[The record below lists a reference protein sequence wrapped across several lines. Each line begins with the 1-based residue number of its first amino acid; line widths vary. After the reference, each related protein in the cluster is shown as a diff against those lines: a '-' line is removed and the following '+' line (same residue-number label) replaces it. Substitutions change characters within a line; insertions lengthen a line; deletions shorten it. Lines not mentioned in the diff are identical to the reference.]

1 MKIRYILKQYISIFF
16 IFTFNSLLLIENA
29 LTNSLVIEVPLTK
42 PNEIDWRQKSNISIP
57 QTKPDP
63 AHFMLAIPSNV
74 EVPKLKPDPKSV
86 FPTAT
91 ASLTEMIFKRTSI
104 FVSSENIQS
113 LNLRKN
119 EGIGPLLKMAGFN
132 SNQVYG
138 AVSAIKNIVNLKKLP
153 VGLKVDVLTPW
164 NNKLGAFSFKINN
177 EFNIYAISDNRSD
190 WSAFKA
196 YRPIKKETLFVA
208 GTIKSNL
215 YLSAQEVG
223 LPEDALIEFVQLM
236 GYSIDFQRQI
246 QTGDKFKILFK
257 QSFDVLSEN
266 RIGLEEISYAELNVS
281 DENYKFYRF
290 TDSEGKV
297 GYYDEKGQSAR
308 KTLMKTPINGARLS
322 SGFGMRK
329 HPIKGFSAMHK
340 GVDFGAPSGTPI
352 FAAGDGILE
361 KVGWLNGY
369 GRYILIRHNS
379 TYKTAYAHMSGW
391 AKGIRRGARVNQG
404 QIIGYVGSTGN
415 STGPHLHY
423 EILINGKQVNPL
435 KVRMPSGKPVNFK
448 DKKAFLKIIQKI
460 KQEISKLNHIN

>member
-164 NNKLGAFSFKINN
+164 DNKLGAFSFKINN
-177 EFNIYAISDNRSD
+177 EFNVYAISDNRSD

-223 LPEDALIEFVQLM
+223 LPEDALMEFVQLM

-435 KVRMPSGKPVNFK
+435 KVKMPSGKPVNFK

>member
-435 KVRMPSGKPVNFK
+435 KVKMPSGKPVNFK

>member
-1 MKIRYILKQYISIFF
+1 MSIRNLLKPYNLTFF
-16 IFTFNSLLLIENA
+16 IFTLISFLLIKTA
-29 LTNSLVIEVPLTK
+29 VTNSLVIETPLAK
-42 PNEIDWRQKSNISIP
+42 PNEREWRQKSNISIP
-57 QTKPDP
+57 EAKPDP
-63 AHFMLAIPSNV
+63 AFFMLAIPTNL
-74 EVPKLKPDPKSV
+74 EAPKRKPDPKSIY
-86 FPTAT
+86 PMAT
-91 ASLTEMIFKRTSI
+91 KSLTEMVFKKTNIFI
-104 FVSSENIQS
+104 SSDDIQR
-113 LNLRKN
+113 LDLKKN
-119 EGIGPLLKMAGFN
+119 EGIGPLLKRAGFN
-132 SNQVYG
+132 SKQVYE
-138 AVSAIKNIVNLKKLP
+138 AVSNITNIVNLNKLP
-153 VGLKVDVLTPW
+153 VGLKVDVLSPFG
-164 NNKLGAFSFKINN
+164 NKAGAFSFKINN
-177 EFNIYAISDNRSD
+177 EFNIYAILDNKLN

-196 YRPIKKETLFVA
+196 FRPVKKETLFIT
-208 GTIKSNL
+208 GKIESNL

-246 QTGDKFKILFK
+246 QTGDQFKILFK
-257 QSFDVLSEN
+257 QSFDVLSEK

-281 DENYKFYRF
+281 DESYKFYRF

-340 GVDFGAPSGTPI
+340 GVDFGAPTGTPI
-352 FAAGDGILE
+352 FAAGDGVLE
-361 KVGWLNGY
+361 KVGWINGY

-391 AKGIRRGARVNQG
+391 AKGIRRGLRVYQG

-423 EILINGKQVNPL
+423 EILINGRQVNPL
-435 KVRMPSGKPVNFK
+435 KVKMPSGKPVNSK
-448 DKKAFLKIIQKI
+448 DRKTFLRKIQRI
-460 KQEISKLNHIN
+460 KQEITNLNNIN

>member
-1 MKIRYILKQYISIFF
+1 MNIRNLLKPYNLTFF
-16 IFTFNSLLLIENA
+16 IFTLISFLLIETA
-29 LTNSLVIEVPLTK
+29 VTNSLVIEAPLGK
-42 PNEIDWRQKSNISIP
+42 PHETEWREKSNISVP
-57 QTKPDP
+57 LAKPDP
-63 AHFMLAIPSNV
+63 AFFMLAIPTNV
-74 EVPKLKPDPKSV
+74 EAPKRKPDPRSIY
-86 FPTAT
+86 PMAT
-91 ASLTEMIFKRTSI
+91 TSLTEMIFKKTNI
-104 FVSSENIQS
+104 FISSDDIQT
-113 LNLRKN
+113 LELKKN
-119 EGIGPLLKMAGFN
+119 EGIGPLLKRAGFN
-132 SNQVYG
+132 SKQVYE
-138 AVSAIKNIVNLKKLP
+138 AVSNITNIVNLNKLP
-153 VGLKVDVLTPW
+153 VGLKVDVLSPFG
-164 NNKLGAFSFKINN
+164 NKAGAFSFKINN
-177 EFNIYAISDNRSD
+177 EFNIYAILDNKLN

-196 YRPIKKETLFVA
+196 FRPVKKETLFIT
-208 GTIKSNL
+208 GTIESSL

-257 QSFDVLSEN
+257 QSFDVLSEK

-281 DENYKFYRF
+281 DESYKFYRF

-340 GVDFGAPSGTPI
+340 GVDFGAPTGTPI
-352 FAAGDGILE
+352 FAAGDGVLE
-361 KVGWLNGY
+361 KVGWINGY

-391 AKGIRRGARVNQG
+391 AEGIRRGARVYQG
-404 QIIGYVGSTGN
+404 QIIGYVGSTGM

-423 EILINGKQVNPL
+423 EVIENGKKINSQLL
-435 KVRMPSGKPVNFK
+435 KLPPGKSLEGINRKYFEIVRIKTDV
-448 DKKAFLKIIQKI
+448 LKSDLVAKF
-460 KQEISKLNHIN
+460 

>member
-1 MKIRYILKQYISIFF
+1 MFY
-16 IFTFNSLLLIENA
+16 LLWIIE
-29 LTNSLVIEVPLTK
+29 LE
-42 PNEIDWRQKSNISIP
+42 
-57 QTKPDP
+57 
-63 AHFMLAIPSNV
+63 H
-74 EVPKLKPDPKSV
+74 
-86 FPTAT
+86 
-91 ASLTEMIFKRTSI
+91 
-104 FVSSENIQS
+104 
-113 LNLRKN
+113 
-119 EGIGPLLKMAGFN
+119 
-132 SNQVYG
+132 
-138 AVSAIKNIVNLKKLP
+138 
-153 VGLKVDVLTPW
+153 
-164 NNKLGAFSFKINN
+164 FKINN
-177 EFNIYAISDNRSD
+177 KFNVYGISDNNSN

-196 YRPIKKETLFVA
+196 FRPIKKETLFIT

-257 QSFDVLSEN
+257 QSFDILSEK

-281 DENYKFYRF
+281 DESYKFYRF

-340 GVDFGAPSGTPI
+340 GVDFGAPTGTPI
-352 FAAGDGILE
+352 FAAGDGVLE
-361 KVGWLNGY
+361 KVGWINGY

-391 AKGIRRGARVNQG
+391 AKGIRRGARVYQG

-423 EILINGKQVNPL
+423 EILINGRQVNPL
-435 KVRMPSGKPVNFK
+435 KVRMPSGKPLNSK
-448 DKKAFLKIIQKI
+448 EKKAFLRIIQKI
-460 KQEISKLNHIN
+460 KQEINNLNNI

>member
-1 MKIRYILKQYISIFF
+1 MKICNLLKQHISIFF
-16 IFTFNSLLLIENA
+16 IFTLNSFLLIENA
-29 LTNSLVIEVPLTK
+29 RTNSLVIEVPLSK
-42 PNEIDWRQKSNISIP
+42 PNEIDWRQESNISVP

-63 AHFMLAIPSNV
+63 ALFMLAIPTNI
-74 EVPKLKPDPKSV
+74 EVPKIKPDPKSA

-91 ASLTEMIFKRTSI
+91 ASLTEMIFKKTNI
-104 FVSSENIQS
+104 FASSEGIQS
-113 LNLRKN
+113 LNLGKN
-119 EGIGPLLKMAGFN
+119 EGIGPLLKRAGFN
-132 SNQVYG
+132 SKQVYG

-153 VGLKVDVLTPW
+153 VGLKVEVLSPS
-164 NNKLGAFSFKINN
+164 NNKTGAFSFKINK
-177 EFNIYAISDNRSD
+177 EFNVYAISDNKSN

-196 YRPIKKETLFVA
+196 FRPIKKETLFVT

-257 QSFDVLSEN
+257 QSFDVMSEK

-281 DENYKFYRF
+281 DESYKFYRF

-297 GYYDEKGQSAR
+297 GYYDENGQSAR

-340 GVDFGAPSGTPI
+340 GVDFGAPTGTPI
-352 FAAGDGILE
+352 FAAGDGTLE

-391 AKGIRRGARVNQG
+391 AKGIRRGARVYQG

-423 EILINGKQVNPL
+423 EILINGKQANPI

-448 DKKAFLKIIQKI
+448 DKKAFLKKIQEI
-460 KQEISKLNHIN
+460 KQEIDKLNNIN

>member
-63 AHFMLAIPSNV
+63 THFMLAIPSNV

-177 EFNIYAISDNRSD
+177 EFNIYAISDNKSD

>member
-63 AHFMLAIPSNV
+63 THFMLAIPSNV

-223 LPEDALIEFVQLM
+223 LPEDALMEFVQLM

-435 KVRMPSGKPVNFK
+435 KVKMPSGKPVNFK

>member
-223 LPEDALIEFVQLM
+223 LPEDALMEFVQLM

>member
-1 MKIRYILKQYISIFF
+1 MSIRNLLKPYNLTFF
-16 IFTFNSLLLIENA
+16 IFALISFLLIETA
-29 LTNSLVIEVPLTK
+29 VTNSLVIEAPLAK
-42 PNEIDWRQKSNISIP
+42 PNEAEWRQKSNISAP
-57 QTKPDP
+57 LTKPDP
-63 AHFMLAIPSNV
+63 AFFMLAIPTNV
-74 EVPKLKPDPKSV
+74 EAPKRKPDPKSIY
-86 FPTAT
+86 PMAT
-91 ASLTEMIFKRTSI
+91 TSLTEMIFLKTNI
-104 FVSSENIQS
+104 FISSDDIQT
-113 LNLRKN
+113 LDLKKN
-119 EGIGPLLKMAGFN
+119 EGIGPLLKRAGFN
-132 SNQVYG
+132 SKQVYE
-138 AVSAIKNIVNLKKLP
+138 AVSNITNIVNLNKLP
-153 VGLKVDVLTPW
+153 VGLKVDVLSPFG
-164 NNKLGAFSFKINN
+164 NKAGAFSFKISN
-177 EFNIYAISDNRSD
+177 EFNIYAILDNKLN

-196 YRPIKKETLFVA
+196 FRPVKKETLFIT
-208 GTIKSNL
+208 GTIESNL

-257 QSFDVLSEN
+257 QSFDVLSEK

-281 DENYKFYRF
+281 DESYKFYRF

-340 GVDFGAPSGTPI
+340 GVDFGAPTGTPI
-352 FAAGDGILE
+352 FAAGDGVLE
-361 KVGWLNGY
+361 KVGWINGY

-391 AKGIRRGARVNQG
+391 AKGIRRGARVYQG

-423 EILINGKQVNPL
+423 EILINGRQVNPL
-435 KVRMPSGKPVNFK
+435 KVRMPSGKPVNSK
-448 DKKAFLKIIQKI
+448 DRKTFLRKIQKI
-460 KQEISKLNHIN
+460 KQELTNLNNIN